1 MFMNKGFLSFLVLFF
16 TTVTMGAMMYFVNL
30 NYEQVKFQVDSTK
43 NERNEIL
50 EINEEKS
57 EQKTIENNKEDLRED
72 KDEENI
78 SENNHKKNNN
88 LDEYRLKEEK
98 ELESKTKENVKN
110 IKENEKYKEKVEMG
124 KSSEERKEVFKVDKY
139 SIPKKINK
147 ADKFKLISIAKNLS
161 LTDYGVLLEHIK
173 RNDELDAAID
183 IFKILKDKLEYKEYK
198 EMKDILS
205 PYINIELIEE
215 KIWMK
220 KEVNKRN
227 WENIKNRLT

>member
-98 ELESKTKENVKN
+98 ELEGKTKENVKN

-215 KIWMK
+215 KI
-220 KEVNKRN
+220 
-227 WENIKNRLT
+227 

>member
-1 MFMNKGFLSFLVLFF
+1 MFMNKGFLSFLVLFL

-30 NYEQVKFQVDSTK
+30 NYEQVKFQVDSIK

-215 KIWMK
+215 KI
-220 KEVNKRN
+220 
-227 WENIKNRLT
+227 

>member
-30 NYEQVKFQVDSTK
+30 NYEQVKFQVDSIK

-50 EINEEKS
+50 EINEEKI
-57 EQKTIENNKEDLRED
+57 EQKTIENNKEDLRKD

-78 SENNHKKNNN
+78 SENNHKKSNN
-88 LDEYRLKEEK
+88 LEEYQLKEEK

-110 IKENEKYKEKVEMG
+110 IKETEKYKEKVEVG
-124 KSSEERKEVFKVDKY
+124 KSLEERKEVFKVDKY

-215 KIWMK
+215 KI
-220 KEVNKRN
+220 
-227 WENIKNRLT
+227 

>member
-1 MFMNKGFLSFLVLFF
+1 MEVNMFMNKGFLSFLVLFF

-227 WENIKNRLT
+227 

>member
-1 MFMNKGFLSFLVLFF
+1 MNKGFLSFLVLFF

-215 KIWMK
+215 KI
-220 KEVNKRN
+220 
-227 WENIKNRLT
+227 

>member
-30 NYEQVKFQVDSTK
+30 NYEQVKFQVDSIK

-215 KIWMK
+215 KI
-220 KEVNKRN
+220 
-227 WENIKNRLT
+227 